1 MAHFEPDKITVT
13 GEGVFPRII
22 FDLPPDKE
30 DSRYEQ
36 LTQQAFESLGRE
48 KSNLSDKTVD
58 DLPFRALADVS
69 TRAYLFCFKVRLC
82 TNEMH
87 QCQSK
92 FENANLHT
100 NLHRV
105 TKVPL
110 SSGKLK
116 SCTKKPSQRAAVIP
130 TKTLLSST
138 ETDFLLYV
146 TRALHFQSV

>member
-36 LTQQAFESLGRE
+36 LTQQGFESLGRE

-69 TRAYLFCFKVRLC
+69 TRAYLFCFKVRD
-82 TNEMH
+82 
-87 QCQSK
+87 
-92 FENANLHT
+92 A
-100 NLHRV
+100 
-105 TKVPL
+105 
-110 SSGKLK
+110 
-116 SCTKKPSQRAAVIP
+116 
-130 TKTLLSST
+130 
-138 ETDFLLYV
+138 
-146 TRALHFQSV
+146 SVSEQV

>member
-1 MAHFEPDKITVT
+1 MHTF
-13 GEGVFPRII
+13 F
-22 FDLPPDKE
+22 
-30 DSRYEQ
+30 
-36 LTQQAFESLGRE
+36 
-48 KSNLSDKTVD
+48 
-58 DLPFRALADVS
+58 ALK
-69 TRAYLFCFKVRLC
+69 Y
-82 TNEMH
+82 EMH

-116 SCTKKPSQRAAVIP
+116 SCTKKPFQRAAVIP

-138 ETDFLLYV
+138 EADFHLYV
-146 TRALHFQSV
+146 IRALHFNLFNFQQQSTV